1 LLKETSLKIS
11 LRKDLDMPVTF
22 TKSALLLSL
31 MLGLGQAQAT
41 SEPGPTAL
49 ASRLGIPH
57 PAVIAHRGAS
67 FDAPEST
74 AAAYKLARDLGA
86 DYLEMD
92 LQRSKDGVLFALHDN
107 NLQRTTDVA
116 TRFPDRKDSPANAF
130 TMAELKTLDAG
141 SWFNTAYPD
150 RARPSYAGLKILTLD
165 EIIDIAQGN
174 PLHKPGLYIET
185 KEPKQFPGIERDL
198 KDKLQD
204 RGWLSPAGSKLA
216 KSDLAVGQGK
226 GKVVLQTFEK
236 SSLELLEKEM
246 PKVPKILLLWVGEGS
261 IEPKSKVTF
270 AESGDKDKAT
280 YYAKQEP
287 KDKAEFQQWVE
298 YAKAQGAIGTGPS
311 AALTQGGDQSYSD
324 LVKPWMNQFT
334 HDQGLLVHV
343 YTIDDAVDYQKVT
356 DAGVDGIFTNR
367 ASELLKFYKRP
378 AAGTVAQLLQNNGY

>member
-1 LLKETSLKIS
+1 
-11 LRKDLDMPVTF
+11 MPATF
-22 TKSALLLSL
+22 SKSALLLGVL
-31 MLGLGQAQAT
+31 LGLGQAQAAT
-41 SEPGPTAL
+41 EPSPTAL
-49 ASRLGIPH
+49 ATRLGIPH

-74 AAAYKLARDLGA
+74 AASYKLARDLGA

-116 TRFPDRKDSPANAF
+116 TKFPERKDSPATEF
-130 TMAELKTLDAG
+130 TIAELKTLDAG

-185 KEPKQFPGIERDL
+185 KEPKQFPGIEHDL
-198 KDKLQD
+198 KEKLQD

-216 KSDLAVGQGK
+216 KSALAVGQGK

-246 PKVPKILLLWVGEGS
+246 PQVPKILLLWVGEGS
-261 IEPKSKVTF
+261 IEPQSKVTF

-280 YYAKQEP
+280 YYAKQQP
-287 KDKAEFQQWVE
+287 KSKAEFQQWVE

-311 AALTQGGDQSYSD
+311 AALTKGGDQSYSD
-324 LVKPWMNQFT
+324 LVQPWMNQYT

-343 YTIDDAVDYQKVT
+343 YTIDDAVDYQKVM

-378 AAGTVAQLLQNNGY
+378 AAASVAQLLKNNGY

>member
-1 LLKETSLKIS
+1 
-11 LRKDLDMPVTF
+11 MPVTF
-22 TKSALLLSL
+22 TKSALLLSVL
-31 MLGLGQAQAT
+31 LGIGQAHAANQPSPA
-41 SEPGPTAL
+41 AL
-49 ASRLGIPH
+49 ANRSGIPH

-74 AAAYKLARDLGA
+74 APAYKLARDLGA
-86 DYLEMD
+86 DYLELD
-92 LQRSKDGVLFALHDN
+92 LQRSKDGVLFALHDD

-116 TRFPDRKDSPANAF
+116 SKFPERKDSPANAF

-150 RARPSYAGLKILTLD
+150 RARPSYVGLKVLTLD

-185 KEPKQFPGIERDL
+185 KEAKQFPGLERDL
-198 KDKLQD
+198 KEKLHD
-204 RGWLSPAGSKLA
+204 RGWLSPTASKLA
-216 KSDLAVGQGK
+216 KSALGVGQGK

-236 SSLELLEKEM
+236 SSLELLQKEM
-246 PKVPKILLLWVGEGS
+246 PQVPKILLLWVGEGS
-261 IEPKSKVTF
+261 IEPKSKVKF
-270 AESGDKDKAT
+270 AESGDKDKAA

-287 KDKAEFQQWVE
+287 KDKAEFQRWVD

-311 AALTQGGDQSYSD
+311 AALSKGGDQSYSD
-324 LVKPWMNQFT
+324 LVKPWMNQYT

-343 YTIDDAVDYQKVT
+343 YTVDDAVDYQNVMN
-356 DAGVDGIFTNR
+356 AGVDGIFTNR

-378 AAGTVAQLLQNNGY
+378 AAASVAQVLTNNGY

>member
-1 LLKETSLKIS
+1 
-11 LRKDLDMPVTF
+11 MPVTF
-22 TKSALLLSL
+22 TKSALLLS
-31 MLGLGQAQAT
+31 MLLGFGQAQAAN
-41 SEPGPTAL
+41 EPSPTAL
-49 ASRLGIPH
+49 ATRLGIPH

-67 FDAPEST
+67 YDAPEST
-74 AAAYKLARDLGA
+74 AASYRLARDLGA
-86 DYLEMD
+86 DYLELD
-92 LQRSKDGVLFALHDN
+92 LQRSKDGVLFALHDD

-116 TRFPDRKDSPANAF
+116 TKFPDRKDSPANAF
-130 TMAELKTLDAG
+130 TLAELKTLDAG
-141 SWFNTAYPD
+141 SWFNAAYPD
-150 RARPSYAGLKILTLD
+150 RARPSFVGLKILTLD

-185 KEPKQFPGIERDL
+185 KEPKQFPGLERDL

-216 KSDLAVGQGK
+216 KSNLAVGQGK

-246 PKVPKILLLWVGEGS
+246 PQVPKILLLWVGEGS

-298 YAKAQGAIGTGPS
+298 YAKAQGVIGTGPS
-311 AALTQGGDQSYSD
+311 AALTKGGDQSYSN
-324 LVKPWMNQFT
+324 LVKPWMNQYT

-343 YTIDDAVDYQKVT
+343 YTIDEAVDYQKVM

>member
-1 LLKETSLKIS
+1 
-11 LRKDLDMPVTF
+11 MPATF
-22 TKSALLLSL
+22 SKSALMLGVL
-31 MLGLGQAQAT
+31 LGLGQAQAAT
-41 SEPGPTAL
+41 EPSPTAL
-49 ASRLGIPH
+49 ATRLGIPH

-74 AAAYKLARDLGA
+74 AASYKLARDLGA

-116 TRFPDRKDSPANAF
+116 TKFPERKDSPATEF
-130 TMAELKTLDAG
+130 TIAELKTLDAG
-141 SWFNTAYPD
+141 SWFNSAYPD
-150 RARPSYAGLKILTLD
+150 RARPAYASLKILTLD

-185 KEPKQFPGIERDL
+185 KEPKQFPGIEHDL
-198 KDKLQD
+198 KEKLQD

-216 KSDLAVGQGK
+216 KSELAVGQGK

-246 PKVPKILLLWVGEGS
+246 PQVPKILLLWVGEGS
-261 IEPKSKVTF
+261 IEPQSKVTF

-280 YYAKQEP
+280 YYAKQQP
-287 KDKAEFQQWVE
+287 KSKAEFQQWVE

-311 AALTQGGDQSYSD
+311 AALTKGGDQSYSD
-324 LVKPWMNQFT
+324 LVQPWMNQYT

-343 YTIDDAVDYQKVT
+343 YTIDDAVDYQKVM

-378 AAGTVAQLLQNNGY
+378 AAASVAQLLTNNGY

>member
-1 LLKETSLKIS
+1 
-11 LRKDLDMPVTF
+11 MPVTF

-31 MLGLGQAQAT
+31 MLGLGQAQAAN
-41 SEPGPTAL
+41 EPSPTAL
-49 ASRLGIPH
+49 ATRLGIPH

-116 TRFPDRKDSPANAF
+116 TKFPERKDSLANEF
-130 TMAELKTLDAG
+130 TIAELKTLDAG
-141 SWFNTAYPD
+141 SWFNSAYPD

-204 RGWLSPAGSKLA
+204 RGWLSPTGSKLA
-216 KSDLAVGQGK
+216 KSNLAVGQGK

-246 PKVPKILLLWVGEGS
+246 PQVPKILLLWVGEGS

-311 AALTQGGDQSYSD
+311 AALTKGGDQSYSD
-324 LVKPWMNQFT
+324 LVKPWMNQYT

-343 YTIDDAVDYQKVT
+343 YTIDDAVDYQKVA

-367 ASELLKFYKRP
+367 ASELLNFYKRP
-378 AAGTVAQLLQNNGY
+378 AAASVAQLLQNNGY

>member
-1 LLKETSLKIS
+1 
-11 LRKDLDMPVTF
+11 MPVTF

-31 MLGLGQAQAT
+31 MLGLGQAQAAN
-41 SEPGPTAL
+41 EPSPTAL
-49 ASRLGIPH
+49 ATRLGIPH

-116 TRFPDRKDSPANAF
+116 TKFPERKDSLANEF
-130 TMAELKTLDAG
+130 TIAELKTLDAG
-141 SWFNTAYPD
+141 SWFNSAYPD

-198 KDKLQD
+198 KEKLQD
-204 RGWLSPAGSKLA
+204 RGWLSPVGSKLA
-216 KSDLAVGQGK
+216 KSELAVGQGK

-246 PKVPKILLLWVGEGS
+246 PQVPKILLLWVGEGS

-287 KDKAEFQQWVE
+287 KNKAEFQQWVE

-311 AALTQGGDQSYSD
+311 AALTKGGDQSYSD
-324 LVKPWMNQFT
+324 LVQPWMNQYT

-343 YTIDDAVDYQKVT
+343 YTIDEAVDYQKVA

-378 AAGTVAQLLQNNGY
+378 AAASVAQLLQNNGY

>member
-1 LLKETSLKIS
+1 
-11 LRKDLDMPVTF
+11 MPVTF
-22 TKSALLLSL
+22 TKSALLLSML
-31 MLGLGQAQAT
+31 LGLGQAQAAN
-41 SEPGPTAL
+41 EPSPTAL
-49 ASRLGIPH
+49 ATRLGIPH

-92 LQRSKDGVLFALHDN
+92 LQRSKDGVLFVLHDN

-116 TRFPDRKDSPANAF
+116 TKFPDRKDSPANAF
-130 TMAELKTLDAG
+130 TIAELKTLDAG
-141 SWFNTAYPD
+141 SWFNAVYPD
-150 RARPSYAGLKILTLD
+150 RARPSFVGLKILTLD
-165 EIIDIAQGN
+165 EVIDIAQGN

-185 KEPKQFPGIERDL
+185 KEPKQFPGIESDL

-204 RGWLSPAGSKLA
+204 RGWLSPAGSKMA
-216 KSDLAVGQGK
+216 KSNLAVGQGK

-246 PKVPKILLLWVGEGS
+246 PQVPKILLLWVGEGS

-287 KDKAEFQQWVE
+287 KDKAQFQQWVE

-311 AALTQGGDQSYSD
+311 AALTKGGDQSYSD
-324 LVKPWMNQFT
+324 LVKPWMNQYT

-343 YTIDDAVDYQKVT
+343 YTIDDAVDFQKVM
-356 DAGVDGIFTNR
+356 DAGVDGVFTNR

-378 AAGTVAQLLQNNGY
+378 AAASVAQLLTNNGY

>member
-1 LLKETSLKIS
+1 
-11 LRKDLDMPVTF
+11 MPVTF
-22 TKSALLLSL
+22 TKSALLLSVL
-31 MLGLGQAQAT
+31 LGLGQAQAA
-41 SEPGPTAL
+41 SHPEPAAL
-49 ASRLGIPH
+49 ASTLGIPH

-92 LQRSKDGVLFALHDN
+92 VQRSKDGVLFALHDD

-116 TRFPDRKDSPANAF
+116 SKFPERKDAPANQF
-130 TMAELKTLDAG
+130 TIAELKTLDAG
-141 SWFNTAYPD
+141 SWFNAAYPD
-150 RARPSYAGLKILTLD
+150 RARPAYVGLKILTLD

-198 KDKLQD
+198 KEKLQD

-216 KSDLAVGQGK
+216 KSALAVGQGK

-236 SSLELLEKEM
+236 SSLELLQAEM
-246 PKVPKILLLWVGEGS
+246 PNVPKILLLWVGEGS
-261 IEPKSKVTF
+261 IEPKSKVPF
-270 AESGDKDKAT
+270 AQSGDKDKAT
-280 YYAKQEP
+280 YYAKQQP
-287 KDKAEFQQWVE
+287 KSKAEFQQWVE

-311 AALTQGGDQSYSD
+311 AALTKGGDQSYSD
-324 LVKPWMNQFT
+324 LVKPWMNQYT

-343 YTIDDAVDYQKVT
+343 YTIDDAVDYQKVM

>member
-1 LLKETSLKIS
+1 
-11 LRKDLDMPVTF
+11 MPATF
-22 TKSALLLSL
+22 SKSALLLSL
-31 MLGLGQAQAT
+31 LLALGQAQAAN
-41 SEPGPTAL
+41 EPSPTAL
-49 ASRLGIPH
+49 ATRLGIPH

-74 AAAYKLARDLGA
+74 AAAYKAARDLGA
-86 DYLEMD
+86 DYLELD

-116 TRFPDRKDSPANAF
+116 SKFPERKDGPANVF
-130 TMAELKTLDAG
+130 TIAELKTLDAG
-141 SWFNTAYPD
+141 SWFNAAYPD
-150 RARPSYAGLKILTLD
+150 RARPGFVGLKILTLD

-216 KSDLAVGQGK
+216 KSELAVGQGP
-226 GKVVLQTFEK
+226 GKVILQTFEK

-246 PKVPKILLLWVGEGS
+246 PQVPKILLLWVGEGN
-261 IEPKSKVTF
+261 IEPASKVTF
-270 AESGDKDKAT
+270 AESGEKDKAA
-280 YYAKQEP
+280 YYAKQQP
-287 KDKAEFQQWVE
+287 KDKAEFQRWVD
-298 YAKAQGAIGTGPS
+298 YAKVQGAVGTGPS
-311 AALTQGGDQSYSD
+311 AALTKGGDQSYAD
-324 LVKPWMNQFT
+324 LVKPWMNQYT

-343 YTIDDAVDYQKVT
+343 YTIDEAVDFQKVM

-378 AAGTVAQLLQNNGY
+378 AAASVDQVLKNNGY

>member
-1 LLKETSLKIS
+1 
-11 LRKDLDMPVTF
+11 MPVTF
-22 TKSALLLSL
+22 TNSALLLSVL
-31 MLGLGQAQAT
+31 LGLGQAQAA
-41 SEPGPTAL
+41 SEPSPASL
-49 ASRLGIPH
+49 AARSGIPH

-86 DYLEMD
+86 DYLELD

-116 TRFPDRKDSPANAF
+116 SKFPERKDSPANAF

-141 SWFNTAYPD
+141 SWFNTAYPE

-185 KEPKQFPGIERDL
+185 KEPKQFPNIERDL
-198 KDKLQD
+198 KDKLHD
-204 RGWLSPAGSKLA
+204 RGWLSPVGSKLA
-216 KSDLAVGQGK
+216 KSELAVGQGK

-236 SSLELLEKEM
+236 SSLELLQKEM
-246 PKVPKILLLWVGEGS
+246 PQVPKILLLWVGEGS
-261 IEPKSKVTF
+261 IEPKSKVAF

-287 KDKAEFQQWVE
+287 KDKAEFQQWIE

-311 AALTQGGDQSYSD
+311 AALTNGGDQSYSD
-324 LVKPWMNQFT
+324 LVKPWMNQYT

-343 YTIDDAVDYQKVT
+343 YTVDDAVDYQKVM

>member
-1 LLKETSLKIS
+1 
-11 LRKDLDMPVTF
+11 MPVTF
-22 TKSALLLSL
+22 TKSALLLS
-31 MLGLGQAQAT
+31 MLLGFGQAQAAN
-41 SEPGPTAL
+41 EPSPTAL
-49 ASRLGIPH
+49 ATRLGIPN

-67 FDAPEST
+67 YDAPEST
-74 AAAYKLARDLGA
+74 AASYRLARDLGA
-86 DYLEMD
+86 DYLELD
-92 LQRSKDGVLFALHDN
+92 LQRSKDGVLFALHDD

-116 TRFPDRKDSPANAF
+116 TKFPDRKDSPANAF
-130 TMAELKTLDAG
+130 TLAELKTLDAG
-141 SWFNTAYPD
+141 SWFNAAYPD
-150 RARPSYAGLKILTLD
+150 RARPSFVGLKILTLD

-185 KEPKQFPGIERDL
+185 KEPKQFPGLERDL

-216 KSDLAVGQGK
+216 KSNLAVGQGK

-246 PKVPKILLLWVGEGS
+246 PQVPKILLLWVGEGS

-311 AALTQGGDQSYSD
+311 AALTKGGDQSYSD
-324 LVKPWMNQFT
+324 LVKPWMNQYT

-343 YTIDDAVDYQKVT
+343 YTIDEAVDYQKVM

>member
-1 LLKETSLKIS
+1 
-11 LRKDLDMPVTF
+11 MPVNF
-22 TKSALLLSL
+22 TKRALLLSL

-49 ASRLGIPH
+49 ATRVGIPH

-116 TRFPDRKDSPANAF
+116 SKFPERKDRPANEF
-130 TMAELKTLDAG
+130 TLAELKTLDAG

-198 KDKLQD
+198 KEKLQD

-280 YYAKQEP
+280 YYAKQQP

-324 LVKPWMNQFT
+324 LVQPWMNQFT

-343 YTIDDAVDYQKVT
+343 YTIDDAVDYQKVM

-378 AAGTVAQLLQNNGY
+378 AAASVAQLLQNNGY

>member
-1 LLKETSLKIS
+1 
-11 LRKDLDMPVTF
+11 MPVTF
-22 TKSALLLSL
+22 TKSALLLSVL
-31 MLGLGQAQAT
+31 LGLGQAQAA
-41 SEPGPTAL
+41 SEPSPTSL
-49 ASRLGIPH
+49 ATRSGIPH

-86 DYLEMD
+86 DYLELD

-116 TRFPDRKDSPANAF
+116 SKFPERKDSPANAF
-130 TMAELKTLDAG
+130 TIAELKTLDAG

-185 KEPKQFPGIERDL
+185 KEPKQFPGIESDL
-198 KDKLQD
+198 KEKLQD

-216 KSDLAVGQGK
+216 KSELAVGQGK

-311 AALTQGGDQSYSD
+311 AALTKGGDQSYSD
-324 LVKPWMNQFT
+324 LVKPWMNQYT

-343 YTIDDAVDYQKVT
+343 YTVDDAVDYQKVM

-378 AAGTVAQLLQNNGY
+378 AAGTVAQLLTNNGY

>member
-1 LLKETSLKIS
+1 
-11 LRKDLDMPVTF
+11 MPVTF

-31 MLGLGQAQAT
+31 MLGLGQAQAAN
-41 SEPGPTAL
+41 EPSPTAL
-49 ASRLGIPH
+49 ATRLGIPH

-116 TRFPDRKDSPANAF
+116 TKFPERKDSLANEF
-130 TMAELKTLDAG
+130 TIAELKTLDAG
-141 SWFNTAYPD
+141 SWFNSAYPD
-150 RARPSYAGLKILTLD
+150 RARPSYTGLKILTLD

-204 RGWLSPAGSKLA
+204 RGWLSPTGSKLA
-216 KSDLAVGQGK
+216 KSNLAVGQGK

-246 PKVPKILLLWVGEGS
+246 PQVPKILLLWVGEGS

-280 YYAKQEP
+280 YYARQEP

-311 AALTQGGDQSYSD
+311 AALTKGGDQSYSD
-324 LVKPWMNQFT
+324 LVKPWMNQYT

-367 ASELLKFYKRP
+367 ASELLNFYKRP
-378 AAGTVAQLLQNNGY
+378 AAASVAQLLQNNGY

>member
-1 LLKETSLKIS
+1 
-11 LRKDLDMPVTF
+11 MPVTF
-22 TKSALLLSL
+22 TKSALVLGL
-31 MLGLGQAQAT
+31 MLGLGQAQAASPT
-41 SEPGPTAL
+41 SPSAL
-49 ASRLGIPH
+49 ATTLGIPH

-74 AAAYKLARDLGA
+74 AASYKLARDLGA

-116 TRFPDRKDSPANAF
+116 SKFPERKDAPANQF
-130 TMAELKTLDAG
+130 TLAELKTLDAG

-150 RARPSYAGLKILTLD
+150 RARAAYVGLKILTLD

-185 KEPKQFPGIERDL
+185 KEPKQFPGIEHDL
-198 KDKLQD
+198 KEKLQD

-216 KSDLAVGQGK
+216 KSELSVGQGK

-236 SSLELLEKEM
+236 SSLELLQKEM
-246 PKVPKILLLWVGEGS
+246 PNVPKVLLLWVGEGS

-270 AESGDKDKAT
+270 AQSGDKDKAT
-280 YYAKQEP
+280 YYARQEP
-287 KDKAEFQQWVE
+287 KSKAEFQQWID

-311 AALTQGGDQSYSD
+311 AVLTKGGDQSYSD
-324 LVKPWMNQFT
+324 LVQPWMNQYT
-334 HDQGLLVHV
+334 HDQGMLVHV
-343 YTIDDAVDYQKVT
+343 YTVDDAVDYQKVM

>member
-1 LLKETSLKIS
+1 
-11 LRKDLDMPVTF
+11 MPVTF

-31 MLGLGQAQAT
+31 LLGLGQAQAA
-41 SEPGPTAL
+41 SQPSPTAL
-49 ASRLGIPH
+49 ATTLGIPH

-74 AAAYKLARDLGA
+74 AASYKLARDLGA

-116 TRFPDRKDSPANAF
+116 TKFPDRKDAPANQF
-130 TMAELKTLDAG
+130 TIGELKTLDAG
-141 SWFNTAYPD
+141 SWFNAAYPD
-150 RARPSYAGLKILTLD
+150 RARPSYVGLKILTLD
-165 EIIDIAQGN
+165 EIIDIAESN

-185 KEPKQFPGIERDL
+185 KEPKQFPGIEHDL
-198 KDKLQD
+198 KEKLQD

-216 KSDLAVGQGK
+216 KSELAVGQGK

-236 SSLELLEKEM
+236 SSLELLQKEM

-298 YAKAQGAIGTGPS
+298 YAKSQGAIGTGPS
-311 AALTQGGDQSYSD
+311 AALTKGGDQSYSD
-324 LVKPWMNQFT
+324 LVKPWMNQYT
-334 HDQGLLVHV
+334 HDQGMLVHV
-343 YTIDDAVDYQKVT
+343 YTIDDAVDYQKVM

>member
-1 LLKETSLKIS
+1 
-11 LRKDLDMPVTF
+11 MPVTF
-22 TKSALLLSL
+22 THSALLLSVL
-31 MLGLGQAQAT
+31 LGFSQAQAA
-41 SEPGPTAL
+41 SEPSPTAL
-49 ASRLGIPH
+49 ATRMGIPH

-86 DYLEMD
+86 DYLELD
-92 LQRSKDGVLFALHDN
+92 LQRSKDGVLFALHDD

-116 TRFPDRKDSPANAF
+116 AKFPERKDSPANAF

-141 SWFNTAYPD
+141 SWFNAAYPD
-150 RARPSYAGLKILTLD
+150 RARPSYVGMKVLTLD

-185 KEPKQFPGIERDL
+185 KEPKQFPGLERDL
-198 KDKLQD
+198 KEKLQD
-204 RGWLSPAGSKLA
+204 RGWLSPAGSKLG
-216 KSDLAVGQGK
+216 KSALAVGQGK

-246 PKVPKILLLWVGEGS
+246 PQVPKILLLWVGEGS

-280 YYAKQEP
+280 YYGKQEP
-287 KDKAEFQQWVE
+287 KDKAEFQRWVE
-298 YAKAQGAIGTGPS
+298 YAKAQGAVGTGPS
-311 AALTQGGDQSYSD
+311 AKLTKGGDQSYSD
-324 LVKPWMNQFT
+324 LVKPWMNQYT

-343 YTIDDAVDYQKVT
+343 YTVDDAMDYQKVS

-378 AAGTVAQLLQNNGY
+378 AAASVAQLLQNNGY

>member
-1 LLKETSLKIS
+1 
-11 LRKDLDMPVTF
+11 MPVTF
-22 TKSALLLSL
+22 TKSALMLSL
-31 MLGLGQAQAT
+31 MLGLGQAQAA
-41 SEPGPTAL
+41 SEPSPTAL
-49 ASRLGIPH
+49 ATRTGIPH

-86 DYLEMD
+86 DYLELD
-92 LQRSKDGVLFALHDN
+92 VQRSKDGVLFALHDD

-116 TRFPDRKDSPANAF
+116 SKFPERKDRPANEF
-130 TMAELKTLDAG
+130 TIAELKTLDAG
-141 SWFNTAYPD
+141 SWFNAAYPD
-150 RARPSYAGLKILTLD
+150 RARPSYVGLKILTLD

-185 KEPKQFPGIERDL
+185 KEPKQFPGIEHDL
-198 KDKLQD
+198 KEKLQD

-280 YYAKQEP
+280 YYAKQQP

-311 AALTQGGDQSYSD
+311 AALTKGGDQSYSD
-324 LVKPWMNQFT
+324 LVQPWMNQYT

-343 YTIDDAVDYQKVT
+343 YTVDDAVDYQKVM

-378 AAGTVAQLLQNNGY
+378 AAASVAQLLQNNGY

>member
-1 LLKETSLKIS
+1 
-11 LRKDLDMPVTF
+11 MPVSF

-41 SEPGPTAL
+41 SEPSPSAL
-49 ASRLGIPH
+49 ATRLGIPH

-116 TRFPDRKDSPANAF
+116 TKFPERKDSPANEF
-130 TMAELKTLDAG
+130 TIAELKTLDAG

-150 RARPSYAGLKILTLD
+150 RARPGYVGLKILTLD

-204 RGWLSPAGSKLA
+204 RGWLSPTGSKLA
-216 KSDLAVGQGK
+216 KSNLAVGQGK

-246 PKVPKILLLWVGEGS
+246 PQVPKILLLWVGEGS

-311 AALTQGGDQSYSD
+311 AALTKGGDQSYSD

-334 HDQGLLVHV
+334 HDQGMLVHV
-343 YTIDDAVDYQKVT
+343 YTIDDAVDYQKVM

-378 AAGTVAQLLQNNGY
+378 AAASVAQLLQNNGY